1 MIIDF
6 IDLEDF
12 FDNYLGY
19 DFVDG
24 YLKQNKIQGFNIGH
38 LALSISDKYAIDK
51 DTRFEK
57 IYDLILMGRQNPVLE
72 GFLKQYIK
80 EHPDLYYVY
89 RELKDGKFNY
99 YTNRGESL
107 GDINTREKYMKLM
120 RSARCGLYS
129 TPGIDGGEKRTNGFS
144 QVTPRF
150 LELIACGCH
159 VIARYKPNTDTDY
172 YELERFS
179 KSVDSYE
186 QFERMLDEA
195 RSSDVDMQ
203 AYSSDLSKHYTSV
216 RANQLKEI
224 IKNY

>member
-1 MIIDF
+1 
-6 IDLEDF
+6 
-12 FDNYLGY
+12 
-19 DFVDG
+19 
-24 YLKQNKIQGFNIGH
+24 
-38 LALSISDKYAIDK
+38 
-51 DTRFEK
+51 
-57 IYDLILMGRQNPVLE
+57 MGRQNPVLE

-159 VIARYKPNTDTDY
+159 VIARYKPNSDTDY

-179 KSVDSYE
+179 KPVDSYE

-195 RSSDVDMQ
+195 RSSEVDIQ
-203 AYSSDLSKHYTSV
+203 LYSSYLSKHYTSV
-216 RANQLKEI
+216 RANQLREI
-224 IKNY
+224 IRNY